1 MTETN
6 EVPCV
11 AMVPS
16 TALSDAAHAV
26 QQLSER
32 PHFVPL
38 GIWYDI
44 YPKGM
49 AFWRQFWEKLLGH
62 LGGYHWGQRISDTLH
77 QSHPQFHRA
86 LLDLSKCIYMPHPD
100 DEELCNIAPK
110 PTPQYPLPHLWPPPG
125 HTPVQ
130 QLPNFAL
137 SAVFPYSYP
146 QAVLYPTQPVTP
158 VSMPT
163 PTPPF
168 YHHWASSPAL
178 TLPAA
183 KNTKPQQDFCC
194 YQYWEYQMHTKFY
207 RQSKA
212 GHPPHSKGCPQ
223 AKKQKQKHSK

>member
-1 MTETN
+1 MGNIHTAFHAGLESCEHLTDKIPFEKVYHKHNPPPGAKHCLPTYRAHQGESNLESMHHSLAHYGNTN
-6 EVPCV
+6 MQPVY
-11 AMVPS
+11 ADMFM
-16 TALSDAAHAV
+16 L
-26 QQLSER
+26 
-32 PHFVPL
+32 
-38 GIWYDI
+38 
-44 YPKGM
+44 
-49 AFWRQFWEKLLGH
+49 
-62 LGGYHWGQRISDTLH
+62 
-77 QSHPQFHRA
+77 
-86 LLDLSKCIYMPHPD
+86 
-100 DEELCNIAPK
+100 ELCNIAPK